1 MEPALRHL
9 QYAKGN
15 LSAARWGTGE
25 GLVKSESLEGETLSR
40 RRQARARAVEAG
52 ERKGFRLPDLN
63 GLGGGA
69 VLFASLSVLA
79 VAVWLAVPTSTTHE
93 TPTLAEVQVTSF
105 DDLELLAA
113 SEELEFYENIEFYYW
128 LETQDAQ
135 S

>member
-1 MEPALRHL
+1 MSED
-9 QYAKGN
+9 QEKF
-15 LSAARWGTGE
+15 
-25 GLVKSESLEGETLSR
+25 VKQIRQQLDQQSESLEGETLSR